1 MPITNERKETIRV
14 AKKLNKFIALPSML
28 NWKVHESDVL
38 RRGRV
43 LCMIRS
49 KNFFFPDDISSL
61 KMRMA
66 TVTKHGYLVL
76 YESVD
81 EGLVIDLRSATH
93 ILTECDK
100 YKSERI
106 KYSRSHVKVRL
117 PRGNVHMFLRDD
129 DISKWTAALLE
140 AHVSFRPTAAAR
152 VVAKPRQQPS
162 KNVETMTAIEPV
174 EVMDSPTSPV
184 TSSNSGLITVLER
197 GVSSEDTLIP
207 SVRRGVI
214 PVNTLRYQIE
224 KHLEMCTPASEQLS
238 KSSDPNISSM
248 YVFHQGIQV
257 KQEPIDDDQEE
268 EQQVQKQLVFKIE
281 GSEDEEAVKKEW
293 WLRSLRC

>member
-1 MPITNERKETIRV
+1 MCI
-14 AKKLNKFIALPSML
+14 FS
-28 NWKVHESDVL
+28 
-38 RRGRV
+38 
-43 LCMIRS
+43 
-49 KNFFFPDDISSL
+49 
-61 KMRMA
+61 
-66 TVTKHGYLVL
+66 
-76 YESVD
+76 
-81 EGLVIDLRSATH
+81 
-93 ILTECDK
+93 
-100 YKSERI
+100 
-106 KYSRSHVKVRL
+106 
-117 PRGNVHMFLRDD
+117 
-129 DISKWTAALLE
+129 
-140 AHVSFRPTAAAR
+140 
-152 VVAKPRQQPS
+152 
-162 KNVETMTAIEPV
+162 
-174 EVMDSPTSPV
+174 
-184 TSSNSGLITVLER
+184 
-197 GVSSEDTLIP
+197 P